1 MILERFFEYY
11 TRKLNVLLELQQAI
25 YVRYL
30 PRITKKFSK
39 QSVKTI
45 TN

>member
-11 TRKLNVLLELQQAI
+11 TRKLNVLLEFQQAN

-30 PRITKKFSK
+30 LHH
-39 QSVKTI
+39 
-45 TN
+45 